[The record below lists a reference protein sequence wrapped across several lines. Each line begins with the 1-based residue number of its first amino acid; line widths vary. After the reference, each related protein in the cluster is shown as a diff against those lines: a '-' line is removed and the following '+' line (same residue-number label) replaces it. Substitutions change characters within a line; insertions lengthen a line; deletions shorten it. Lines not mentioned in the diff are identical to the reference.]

1 MFANDFPILRE
12 TLNGKPLVYLDNAA
26 TTQKPIAVL
35 EAMDEYYRTVNA
47 NVHRAAHGLAD
58 RATQAYE
65 GARDS
70 VARFLNAA
78 EREEIIFTSGTTASI
93 NLLAAVHRERLGP
106 GDCILISEL
115 EHHSNIVPWQM
126 LCQATGAELLA
137 AAVTDAGEIDEADYA
152 EKLKRRPAI
161 VAIGH
166 VSNALGTVHPL
177 QRLLAQ
183 AKAAGAITIVD
194 GAQALAHLPVD
205 VQALDCDFYAGSA
218 HKVYGPTGVGVLYGK
233 RALLEALPPWQ
244 GGGEMIEH
252 VTLTGATY
260 NTLPYKFEAGTPNIA
275 GVIGFG
281 AAVEYLSAIGFD
293 RVVPHEQELLNVTL
307 SELKQIPEVRLVGE
321 PRERVGA
328 ISFLVE
334 GSHPHDVGTLLD
346 QQGIALRTGHHCT
359 MPLMERLEVPGTVR
373 ASFSLYNSA
382 EDVDR
387 FVTGLRKAVTFV

>member
-1 MFANDFPILRE
+1 MHAHDFPILNE
-12 TLNGKPLVYLDNAA
+12 TLNGQPLTYLDNAA
-26 TTQKPIAVL
+26 TTQKPAAVL
-35 EAMDEYYRTVNA
+35 DAMDEYYRRANA

-58 RATQAYE
+58 KATQSYE
-65 GARDS
+65 GARDT

-78 EREEIIFTSGTTASI
+78 TREEIVFTSGTTASI
-93 NLLAAVHRERLGP
+93 NLLAAVHREQIGP
-106 GDCILISEL
+106 QDCILISEL

-126 LCQATGAELLA
+126 LCAATGATLLA
-137 AAVTDAGEIDEADYA
+137 AAVTDSGDIDQSDFAA
-152 EKLKRRPAI
+152 KLKQRPAI

-177 QRLLAQ
+177 KDMLAQ
-183 AKAAGAITIVD
+183 ASAAGAITIVD

-205 VQALDCDFYAGSA
+205 VQDLDCDFYAGSA

-233 RALLEALPPWQ
+233 RALLDALPPWQ

-252 VTLTGATY
+252 VTLSGASY
-260 NTLPYKFEAGTPNIA
+260 NALPYKFEAGTPNIA

-281 AAVEYLSAIGFD
+281 AALEYLSDIGFD
-293 RVVPHEQELLNVTL
+293 TVMPHEQELLRLTL

-346 QQGIALRTGHHCT
+346 QQGIAVRTGHHCT
-359 MPLMERLEVPGTVR
+359 MPLMQRLEVPGTVR
-373 ASFSLYNSA
+373 ASFSLYNSTD
-382 EDVDR
+382 DVDR
-387 FVTGLRKAVTFV
+387 FIAGLRKAVTFV